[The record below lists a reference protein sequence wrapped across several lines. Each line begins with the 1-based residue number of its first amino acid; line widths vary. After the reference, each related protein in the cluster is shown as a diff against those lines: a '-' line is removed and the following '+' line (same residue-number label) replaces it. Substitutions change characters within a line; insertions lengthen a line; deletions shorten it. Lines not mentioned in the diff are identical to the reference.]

1 MKGKIIY
8 VDIYQAKAISIAE
21 QKGNAVVINNKHMY
35 VSLKVWSSIGND
47 WTGDISGDENWKK
60 KFFLFI

>member
-35 VSLKVWSSIGND
+35 VSLKV
-47 WTGDISGDENWKK
+47 
-60 KFFLFI
+60 